1 MVLSIELVKLAAAE
15 KKMGFTEVLKLAHIS
30 PITARR
36 IKNGCEV
43 QTKTAGKL
51 AEVLGVSVADLL
63 LNKI

>member
-1 MVLSIELVKLAAAE
+1 MLLDIDKVKLAAAE
-15 KKMGFTEVLKLAHIS
+15 KKMAFTEVLKLVHVS
-30 PITARR
+30 SFTARR
-36 IKNGCEV
+36 IKNGGEV